1 MGDVILR
8 AHVVGTPRPAGS
20 TRAIPV
26 KRKGVEQVAS
36 VKDVKAVTLPDEPV
50 GTAEWRGAIVDRARK
65 VLDGRPPERGPVAV
79 RLVFALP
86 KPSKVPDERAGWPI
100 VTPDVDKLA
109 RAVLDALTA
118 AGVWKDDAQV
128 CDVRAVKH
136 YPGPHAGQ
144 HVPGVRIAVY
154 RLGRPADPPTEGEDP
169 NR

>member
-1 MGDVILR
+1 MGEAILR
-8 AHVVGTPRPAGS
+8 AHVHGTPRPAGS

-36 VKDVKAVTLPDEPV
+36 VRDVRSVVVADDPV
-50 GTAEWRGAIVDRARK
+50 GTAEWRGAIVDVVRNR
-65 VLDGRPPERGPVAV
+65 LDGRPPERGPVAV
-79 RLVFALP
+79 RLVFAMP
-86 KPSKVPDERAGWPI
+86 KPSKVPDERAGWPM
-100 VTPDVDKLA
+100 VKPDVDKLA

-118 AGVWKDDAQV
+118 AGAWADDAQV

-144 HVPGVRIAVY
+144 YLPGVRIAVY

-169 NR
+169 R